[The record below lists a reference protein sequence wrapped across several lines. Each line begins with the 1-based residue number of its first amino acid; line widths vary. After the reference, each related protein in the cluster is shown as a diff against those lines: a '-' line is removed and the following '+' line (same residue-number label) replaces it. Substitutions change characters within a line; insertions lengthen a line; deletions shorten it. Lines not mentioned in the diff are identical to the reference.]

1 MKFISWR
8 IMRYSLLLITSPKT
22 KHLKIMNKDDD
33 NIKISDEFIQLCH
46 SQLNLLF
53 TKFFA
58 QQSAIYLTDNHTE
71 EPKLIPILVYPDPFS
86 SNNNPSLLP
95 LPENSWENSFS
106 DVLDDHNNSEPLINY
121 YPNSHAPHQL
131 ILPLIYQNIVLG
143 LLATTRKNSP
153 WQSTEILQIK
163 EITNTIAIARILE
176 EKQQITETKLT
187 QLQQFRQL
195 ENDHLDDFLHQL
207 RNPLTAIHT
216 FAKLL
221 LKRLLIDDPNY
232 NISQSIYRESDR
244 IKELIADFSQ
254 QWQGKDLEEIV
265 TLNNPHTSF
274 FLTEKIEHLETVNIL
289 SIIEPII
296 ENIKI
301 IAQEKNIAIL
311 ENINIQT
318 ESILTNQKA
327 LREIINNL
335 LDNAVKYTP
344 NNGKVKIEMEENKAE
359 KIIVKIAD
367 TGYGIPLNE
376 QKQIF
381 ERHYRG
387 SQENSNIS
395 GTGLGLA
402 IVKELADKIKIQIKL
417 ISPFYW
423 LENQSYNGSEFILE
437 IPLFIN

>member
-1 MKFISWR
+1 
-8 IMRYSLLLITSPKT
+8 
-22 KHLKIMNKDDD
+22 MNKDDEHI
-33 NIKISDEFIQLCH
+33 NISDEFIQLCH

-58 QQSAIYLTDNHTE
+58 QESAIYLTDNNTE
-71 EPKLIPILVYPDPFS
+71 EPKLIPILVYPDSFS

-95 LPENSWENSFS
+95 LQTNSWEDNFS
-106 DVLDDHNNSEPLINY
+106 EVLDNQNNSEPLVNY
-121 YPNSHAPHQL
+121 YPNSNSPHQL

-176 EKQQITETKLT
+176 QKQQITETQLT

-207 RNPLTAIHT
+207 RNPLTAIRT

-221 LKRLLIDDPNY
+221 LKRLVVDDPNY
-232 NISQSIYRESDR
+232 NTSQSIYRESDR

-254 QWQGKDLEEIV
+254 QWPGENQEEIV
-265 TLNNPHTSF
+265 TLNTPHTSF
-274 FLTEKIEHLETVNIL
+274 FLTEKIENLEAVNII
-289 SIIEPII
+289 SVIKPMV

-301 IAQEKNIAIL
+301 IAEDKNISIL
-311 ENINIQT
+311 EKIEIHT
-318 ESILTNQKA
+318 ESILTNRKA

-344 NNGKVKIEMEENKAE
+344 NNGKVKVEIEQDQEQ

-367 TGYGIPLNE
+367 TGYGIPLE
-376 QKQIF
+376 DQKHIF
-381 ERHYRG
+381 ERRYRG
-387 SQENSNIS
+387 IQSNSDIS

-402 IVKELADKIKIQIKL
+402 IVKELADKINIEIKL
-417 ISPFYW
+417 ISPFHW
-423 LENQSYNGSEFILE
+423 LENQCHNGTQFVLE
-437 IPLFIN
+437 IPI